1 MEPVPADRAARDREV
16 PARPWRS
23 VEEVDR
29 AITNRLDS
37 GMDRSARTA
46 IVETLQDRG
55 RWWRGER
62 MEASMADDK
71 ALRAPQD
78 SLRIAMGEDYEVDYW
93 TKKFGISRQKLQQAV
108 NAVGNSVSAVEKH
121 LGQ

>member
-1 MEPVPADRAARDREV
+1 
-16 PARPWRS
+16 
-23 VEEVDR
+23 
-29 AITNRLDS
+29 
-37 GMDRSARTA
+37 
-46 IVETLQDRG
+46 
-55 RWWRGER
+55 